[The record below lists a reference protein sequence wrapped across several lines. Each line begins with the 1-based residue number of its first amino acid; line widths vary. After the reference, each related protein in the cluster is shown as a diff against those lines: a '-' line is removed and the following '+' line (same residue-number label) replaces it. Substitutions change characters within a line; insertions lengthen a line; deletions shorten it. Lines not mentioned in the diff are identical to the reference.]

1 MSHHP
6 EIQALLDKQ
15 AITEVIH
22 QYLRGADRADA
33 ELIGQCYHPD
43 AWEDHGGIYD
53 GPADAY
59 VAVMA
64 KMLPRSGVMNHLATN
79 ILIELD
85 GEKAKVE
92 HYIFAF
98 ARMKKKDGEEL
109 DTFTL
114 ARAIDQFEKR
124 DGAWKIARRT
134 LVWEWNHDSASA
146 ENWGAGMITPDPSKL
161 VRAAKK
167 PHDALY
173 KVGA

>member
-64 KMLPRSGVMNHLATN
+64 KML
-79 ILIELD
+79 
-85 GEKAKVE
+85 
-92 HYIFAF
+92 
-98 ARMKKKDGEEL
+98 
-109 DTFTL
+109 
-114 ARAIDQFEKR
+114 
-124 DGAWKIARRT
+124 
-134 LVWEWNHDSASA
+134 
-146 ENWGAGMITPDPSKL
+146 
-161 VRAAKK
+161 
-167 PHDALY
+167 
-173 KVGA
+173 

>member
-1 MSHHP
+1 
-6 EIQALLDKQ
+6 
-15 AITEVIH
+15 
-22 QYLRGADRADA
+22 
-33 ELIGQCYHPD
+33 
-43 AWEDHGGIYD
+43 
-53 GPADAY
+53 
-59 VAVMA
+59 
-64 KMLPRSGVMNHLATN
+64 
-79 ILIELD
+79 
-85 GEKAKVE
+85 
-92 HYIFAF
+92 F